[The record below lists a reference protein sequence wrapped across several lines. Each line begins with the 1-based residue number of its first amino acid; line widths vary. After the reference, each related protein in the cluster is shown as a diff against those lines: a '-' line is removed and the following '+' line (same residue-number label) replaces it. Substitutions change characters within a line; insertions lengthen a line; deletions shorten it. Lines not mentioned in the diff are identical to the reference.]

1 MKVRRIYCE
10 DKPWTLGRTI
20 FWSHFGW
27 NAWQLACNEFLHMLQ
42 LQHAIQKPLRKPH
55 EPPRHLGKKAWLP
68 CSFSLERSI
77 EPKERQLVLSVL
89 LNLIPD
95 SRLVLIATAF
105 RRGNNFP
112 CYYWLAVVFYSNP
125 QQKSWWISFFFWGYY
140 IYVPFNWVKLM
151 PYLFLFGQCANFEG
165 QSRDQKNTFALG
177 EVCSVVNR

>member
-125 QQKSWWISFFFWGYY
+125 QQKSWWISFFFGVTTYMFLLIGSNSCLTCFY
-140 IYVPFNWVKLM
+140 LGNVPILRVKAGTKKIHL
-151 PYLFLFGQCANFEG
+151 PWEKF
-165 QSRDQKNTFALG
+165 
-177 EVCSVVNR
+177 VVW